1 MVVSAS
7 PSDSGLRREE
17 SHQVEQSKSVTSCCS
32 KQGKPY
38 LPPHPRKKNPNFL
51 KYLEGLRSTQ
61 QASFATDGDDKQQTN
76 LAKNREE
83 ACGRL
88 ADVLEG
94 LSNEQNAGALPRY
107 FPGCKDIK
115 KNLKKL

>member
-1 MVVSAS
+1 MTL
-7 PSDSGLRREE
+7 GLRREE
-17 SHQVEQSKSVTSCCS
+17 SRQVEQSKSVASCCS

-38 LPPHPRKKNPNFL
+38 LPPLKKNPNFS

-83 ACGRL
+83 ARGRL
-88 ADVLEG
+88 ADELEG
-94 LSNEQNAGALPRY
+94 LSNEQNAGALTTAVCHVTSR
-107 FPGCKDIK
+107 GVKT
-115 KNLKKL
+115 